1 MATVVFTPF
10 IQQHVSCPP
19 LEVFGNTVREVLE
32 AYFEKHRSVR
42 RYILDD
48 QGCVR
53 PRLSLY
59 VDDVIAVDRIDPT
72 SPVHARAQ
80 VFIFRGAKQEH
91 VKSARFVS
99 RLASCDKPA

>member
-10 IQQHVSCPP
+10 IQRHVSCPP

-32 AYFEKHRSVR
+32 AYFEKYRSVR

-48 QGCVR
+48 EGCLR

-59 VDDVIAVDRIDPT
+59 VDDVIAADRIDLT
-72 SPVHARAQ
+72 DPVHARAQ
-80 VFIFRGAKQEH
+80 VFIFHAPLDTEYEN
-91 VKSARFVS
+91 
-99 RLASCDKPA
+99 L